1 MLANSNFRFMSQTPH
16 GWAGCT
22 TIVAARRV
30 VRVPSIGPRFTCNG
44 ILPITVSGSPCTLA
58 ETVKS
63 QRPAIVRGAL
73 KAYTPGPGLG
83 SGTIAEAMEAIPS
96 GDMSMRVWTIAASVT
111 GFPLGLCTR
120 RTATVARLDLGVDR
134 LEHVVVGT
142 GNGRSR
148 EERRGQKSGGTKGR
162 FPK

>member
-16 GWAGCT
+16 GWMVART
-22 TIVAARRV
+22 LVAAARL
-30 VRVPSIGPRFTCNG
+30 VRVTSIRHRFTLNV

-120 RTATVARLDLGVDR
+120 RACLGLPANLGPMR
-134 LEHVVVGT
+134 
-142 GNGRSR
+142 
-148 EERRGQKSGGTKGR
+148 
-162 FPK
+162 